1 VDRDGAKARSIAR
14 SVMAGFLAEFAD
26 MSTITV
32 YGIAEELADMVRRGG
47 ADAVAEEMPDKWLED
62 LALIGTPTEVVDK
75 INSWLAAGIEAIA
88 IFLPHESER
97 ETLTL
102 VAEEVIPAV
111 SDSAEWRGR
120 RAASLES

>member
-1 VDRDGAKARSIAR
+1 
-14 SVMAGFLAEFAD
+14 MAGFLAEFAE

-32 YGIAEELADMVRRGG
+32 YGIADELAAMVQRGG

-62 LALIGTPTEVVDK
+62 LALVGTPQEVAEKV
-75 INSWLAAGIEAIA
+75 NRWVAAGIDAIA

-102 VAEEVIPAV
+102 VADEVIPLVAE
-111 SDSAEWRGR
+111 SSEWRNRTAGLDST
-120 RAASLES
+120 AA